1 MNQTLVE
8 MLRLVA
14 TVRVSS
20 SKFEDRTLRLAAGI
34 KAIFRVK
41 LVVMGIVRIE
51 PGPRFG
57 IIEVSQAGDLSP
69 DEQRVFES
77 HLRDLDR
84 YPDIAHRECV
94 RRIAESP
101 RSTHAYRRQD
111 VVSDAE
117 WYAHPYVTDC
127 RRPGGVDGVLYA
139 STPLPDEDG
148 LHLSFGLHRGWGEAQ
163 FTAEDVL
170 HVRTLLESLDWL
182 IEGRRHEHRGQAVLV
197 ELTPR
202 LRQTLACLIEGQTE
216 KQAAADLGISPHTIH
231 QYAKRI
237 YKMLGASTRGELV
250 ARARD
255 LGVTPAVLR
264 AVGEANTR
272 QTLPGSALENG
283 RGLPIGYEPKG

>member
-1 MNQTLVE
+1 MNQTVVD

-14 TVRVSS
+14 AVRVSS
-20 SKFEDRTLRLAAGI
+20 SKFDDRTLRLAAGI
-34 KAIFRVK
+34 KAIFRLK

-51 PGPRFG
+51 PGPKFG
-57 IIEVSQAGDLSP
+57 IVEVSQAGDLLP
-69 DEQRVFES
+69 EEQRVFET

-94 RRIAESP
+94 RRVAESP
-101 RSTHAYRRQD
+101 RNTHAYRRQD

-139 STPLPDEDG
+139 TTPLLDEPG
-148 LHLSFGLHRGWGEAQ
+148 LYLSFGLHRAWGEAQ
-163 FTAEDVL
+163 FSEEDVL

-182 IEGRRHEHRGQAVLV
+182 IEGRRHERRGEAVLV
-197 ELTPR
+197 ELSPR

-216 KQAAADLGISPHTIH
+216 KEAAINLGISPHTIH

-237 YKMLGASTRGELV
+237 YKMLGASSRGELV

-255 LGVTPAVLR
+255 LGVTPATLR
-264 AVGEANTR
+264 AVDEANMR
-272 QTLPGSALENG
+272 QTLPTSVLMNDKG
-283 RGLPIGYEPKG
+283 RGIGYD